1 MSFASALPIVG
12 ILQALLGL
20 LTKSAGKILN
30 AVFGWSVRALFGRTT
45 STEET
50 FLSGLVGAAVAWPL
64 LVAGVAAPRL
74 AALVLA
80 FVPLPHWVPSWIV
93 RLVWLGLA
101 LLVPLAMGI
110 AVTARG
116 SAALAKQP
124 VVKRLLRG
132 FPITIGLAAAFL
144 IMFVSVPVM
153 RLVAVLKR
161 KTSADVPL
169 VTEADEYHRVAS
181 AMVETL
187 NRHGFALKAE
197 PAGWWVSAPTRL
209 LGWFG
214 GEAFRKF
221 VPAQFEYYRDAQLA
235 VSFYT
240 SGALVEGRAA
250 QVARAHGLVAE
261 AAAMTEGLQTQHA
274 SSQDLEKQIKEV
286 WKVFAIDPVAHVRS
300 GRLLA
305 RLGELGAELGKLDAE
320 FDEWQV
326 LYRQLLQLD
335 RALHGDKQLLESTV
349 ESVDNVH
356 RKGDVVMPEKETDHE
371 RPRVLVP
378 FAKPEVATGATV
390 ASVGKT
396 QRQPELQA
404 ASTSTLMAELAVQAT
419 ALAKKEIELAKVELR
434 EYLHHEVA
442 AASRLG
448 VAALAGFLTLNL
460 LLVTGVLALARTMP
474 AWGAGLIA
482 SGLTLLLAA
491 AMGMS
496 GWKLIMRAPLE
507 RTRRTLKEDARWT
520 KERLA

>member
-1 MSFASALPIVG
+1 MSLASALVTVG

-30 AVFGWSVRALFGRTT
+30 AVFGWAVRALFGRTT
-45 STEET
+45 SGEET

-64 LVAGVAAPRL
+64 LVVGVIAPKI

-116 SAALAKQP
+116 STTLAKEP
-124 VVKRLLRG
+124 ALKRLVRG

-153 RLVAVLKR
+153 RLAAVLRR
-161 KTSADVPL
+161 KTSANVPL
-169 VTEADEYHRVAS
+169 VTEGDEYHRVAEAVIS
-181 AMVETL
+181 TL
-187 NRHGFALKAE
+187 NRHGFALQAE

-221 VPAQFEYYRDAQLA
+221 VPARFEYYRDPQLA

-240 SGALVEGRAA
+240 SGALIEGRAP

-261 AAAMTEGLQTQHA
+261 AATMTEGLQTQHA

-286 WKVFAIDPVAHVRS
+286 WKVFAVDPVAHVRS
-300 GRLLA
+300 ARLRA
-305 RLGELGAELGKLDAE
+305 RLGEMSEALGKLDAE

-335 RALHGDKQLLESTV
+335 RALDGDKQLLESTID
-349 ESVDNVH
+349 E
-356 RKGDVVMPEKETDHE
+356 KGDVVMPEKDTNHE

-378 FAKPEVATGATV
+378 SMARPPAPATV
-390 ASVGKT
+390 ASVGKA
-396 QRQPELQA
+396 QRQPELEA
-404 ASTSTLMAELAVQAT
+404 ASTATLMAELASQAT

-434 EYLHHEVA
+434 EDLHQEVA

-448 VAALAGFLTLNL
+448 VAALAGFLTVNL
-460 LLVTGVLALARTMP
+460 LLVTGVLALARAMP

>member
-1 MSFASALPIVG
+1 MSLASALVIVG

-30 AVFGWSVRALFGRTT
+30 AVFGWSVRALFGRTS

-64 LVAGVAAPRL
+64 LVAGVIAPRI

-116 SAALAKQP
+116 STAMAKEP
-124 VVKRLLRG
+124 VLKRLVRG

-153 RLVAVLKR
+153 RLGAVLRR

-169 VTEADEYHRVAS
+169 VTEADEYHRVA
-181 AMVETL
+181 AAVVDTL
-187 NRHGFALKAE
+187 NRHGFALQAA

-221 VPAQFEYYRDAQLA
+221 VPARFEFYREPRLA

-240 SGALVEGRAA
+240 SGTLLEGPAT

-261 AAAMTEGLQTQHA
+261 AAAMTDGLQTQHPA
-274 SSQDLEKQIKEV
+274 PQDLEKQIKEV
-286 WKVFAIDPVAHVRS
+286 WKVFAVDPVAHRRAP
-300 GRLLA
+300 RLLA
-305 RLGELGAELGKLDAE
+305 RVGELGEALGKLDTE

-335 RALHGDKQLLESTV
+335 RALNGDKQLLESTI
-349 ESVDNVH
+349 EQ
-356 RKGDVVMPEKETDHE
+356 KGDVMPEKDTNHE
-371 RPRVLVP
+371 KPRVMMP
-378 FAKPEVATGATV
+378 FAKPDAKLGTAV
-390 ASVGKT
+390 ASVAKA
-396 QRQPELQA
+396 QHQPELEA
-404 ASTSTLMAELAVQAT
+404 ASTPALMAELASQAA

-434 EYLHHEVA
+434 EDLHKEVA

-448 VAALAGFLTLNL
+448 IAALAGFLTLNL
-460 LLVTGVLALARTMP
+460 LLVTGVLALARAMP

-482 SGLTLLLAA
+482 SGVTLLLAA
-491 AMGMS
+491 IMGMS
-496 GWKLIMRAPLE
+496 GWKSIMRAPLE